1 MKAEIHV
8 SGLRCSGCDML
19 VQESLEE
26 MEGVEKVKASHETGV
41 VEIEFDASKV
51 SVAALKA
58 VIEDQGYQVTA

>member
-1 MKAEIHV
+1 
-8 SGLRCSGCDML
+8 ML